1 MRLQPFQQDTI
12 IDTPAGSEYAAAGAA
27 VLVTRKNQ
35 TLLPE
40 AAQLAR
46 RLQDGGVVLVG
57 SILNDD

>member
-1 MRLQPFQQDTI
+1 
-12 IDTPAGSEYAAAGAA
+12 

-35 TLLPE
+35 TLVPD
-40 AAQLAR
+40 AALLAR